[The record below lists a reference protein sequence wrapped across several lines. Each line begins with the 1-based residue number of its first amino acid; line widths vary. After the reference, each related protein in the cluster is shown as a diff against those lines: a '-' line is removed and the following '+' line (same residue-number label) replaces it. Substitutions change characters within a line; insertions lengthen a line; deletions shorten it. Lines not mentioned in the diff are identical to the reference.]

1 VSQFGYF
8 QDEWAMVLVTE
19 YATGD
24 VFDLMTD
31 HFNTP
36 QYSQSLRLYAAEVLL
51 GLEWMHQRGLLYR
64 DLKPENLLVKTSS
77 SFFFTS
83 GRVANDTH
91 TSVKVGVLG
100 LGPGPGP
107 VRSCAV
113 LR

>member
-64 DLKPENLLVKTSS
+64 DLKPENLLVSDELLFHLWSS
-77 SFFFTS
+77 
-83 GRVANDTH
+83 
-91 TSVKVGVLG
+91 
-100 LGPGPGP
+100 
-107 VRSCAV
+107 CE
-113 LR
+113 